1 MKIRV
6 QCGRMCKV
14 AVVRRLG
21 CSIDATVL
29 QFRCIYLFNDDIFND
44 PVNVPNG
51 KIVNELTERG
61 VAV

>member
-14 AVVRRLG
+14 ALVWRLG

-29 QFRCIYLFNDDIFND
+29 QFRCIYLFIYLLIYLCNYYIFNNA
-44 PVNVPNG
+44 VNVAN
-51 KIVNELTERG
+51 IL
-61 VAV
+61 